1 MTETNAGTSS
11 GASAGISTGIST
23 GIRLEGQ
30 VALVTGSS
38 RGIGAVVAK
47 RLAQAGA
54 RIALN
59 YNASIEAALAVK
71 EAISAS
77 GGDAMLTAGDVS
89 DESQAEQIIKAVISE
104 FGRIDILIN
113 NAGIHRDR
121 LLLRMKTEDFDE
133 VLQVNLRGAYLCT
146 RFVMPHLIRQHYG
159 RVNKYVL
166 GRGVDRQ
173 SGSGKLRPPPRRAS
187 IGFTKAV
194 AREVASRNVTVN
206 AVAPGY
212 IATGMVEDLNEEQRN
227 QILERIPMGRFGTSE
242 DVAETILFLSSRGA
256 GYLTGQVLTV
266 DGGLIA

>member
-1 MTETNAGTSS
+1 MTETKS
-11 GASAGISTGIST
+11 GIS
-23 GIRLEGQ
+23 LEGQ

-38 RGIGAVVAK
+38 RGIGAVIAR
-47 RLAQAGA
+47 RLARAGA
-54 RIALN
+54 KVALN
-59 YNASIEAALAVK
+59 YNANLDAALEVK
-71 EAISAS
+71 DSISEA

-89 DESQAEQIIKAVISE
+89 DESQAEQIIKAVIGG
-104 FGRIDILIN
+104 FGRVDILIN

-121 LLLRMKTEDFDE
+121 LLLRMSSADFDE
-133 VLQVNLRGAYLCT
+133 VLQVNLRGAFLCT

-159 RVNKYVL
+159 RVINMSSVVGLTGNPGQANYAAAKAGL
-166 GRGVDRQ
+166 
-173 SGSGKLRPPPRRAS
+173 

-212 IATGMVEDLNEEQRN
+212 IATGMVEDLTEDQRK

-242 DVAETILFLSSRGA
+242 DVAETILFLSSKGA
-256 GYLTGQVLTV
+256 GYLTGQVFTV